1 MELSTFSARKK
12 SARFFGFSLENL
24 PGSRSGI
31 NVQKVS
37 RETIK

>member
-24 PGSRSGI
+24 PGKDLVKGG
-31 NVQKVS
+31 
-37 RETIK
+37 